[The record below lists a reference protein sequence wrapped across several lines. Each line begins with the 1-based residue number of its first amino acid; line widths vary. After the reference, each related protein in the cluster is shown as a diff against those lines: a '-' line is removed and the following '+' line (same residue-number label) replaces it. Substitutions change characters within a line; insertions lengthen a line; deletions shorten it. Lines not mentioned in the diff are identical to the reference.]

1 MKLPKPKQKE
11 NGRWLIQ
18 VQIDKKRVSKEF
30 DTEDEALYWAAGI
43 KTNQKKAER
52 SPAKLTVEEAI
63 DRYIET
69 KSSVLSPSTIR
80 GYNGIKKSRINEI
93 KNVSLGDLT
102 QEKIQRWVN
111 ALSKRNSPKT
121 VANAHGLISA
131 VLREY
136 LPGMVLHTTLPK
148 KVKPDIQ
155 IPSEADLKAIMK
167 AAKGTKYELPIALAA
182 WLGLRQSEI
191 VGLTWDCVDGDI
203 LHVKQAVVVGEEGP
217 VKKGTKSYA
226 GKRDLRM
233 PQYIQDLIAAQPRH
247 TDRIITI
254 SGHAIYSGFLRI
266 CEKAGV
272 PQFRFHDLRHANASI
287 MLSIGIPDKYSMK
300 RMGHATNNMLKTT
313 YQHTV
318 KEKEQQFD
326 ALIDAEIEKILQ
338 SK

>member
-1 MKLPKPKQKE
+1 MRLPKPTQKP
-11 NGRWLIQ
+11 NGKWLVQ
-18 VQIDKKRVSKEF
+18 VMAAGKRVSKEF
-30 DTEDEALYWAAGI
+30 ETEDEALYWAAGI

-93 KNVSLGDLT
+93 RNVSLGDLT

-111 ALSKRNSPKT
+111 SLSKRNSPKT
-121 VANAHGLISA
+121 VANAHGLIST

-136 LPGMVLHTTLPK
+136 LPDMALHTTLPK

-167 AAKGTKYELPIALAA
+167 AAKGTRYELPIALAA

-233 PQYIQDLIAAQPRH
+233 PQYIQDLIAAQPKRK
-247 TDRIITI
+247 DRIITI

-272 PQFRFHDLRHANASI
+272 PRFRFHDLRHANASI

-313 YQHTV
+313 YQHTI

-338 SK
+338 SD